1 MHTTGN
7 KYMNVTELA
16 RKLNITTAELLLILP
31 ELGFDIGARA
41 IKVSDHLVEKIIEAY
56 KEREKRLKFE
66 KEEAKIT
73 EIKIQDDNGKIEATK
88 AQRSIQIEDNIIVKD
103 LAEKMGTPL
112 KNVMTELM
120 KNGIMVSLNS
130 SIDFDT
136 ASIIGE
142 DLGFKVEKSNN
153 EIKDQENEL
162 QKVKQLEDLLA
173 KDTNKT
179 PKPPVVVVMGHVD
192 HGKTKLLDTI
202 RKTNIIDTESGN
214 ITQHI
219 GAYSVEL
226 NGKRITFLD
235 TPGHEAFR
243 AMRSRGTKIADVGI
257 IVVAADEG
265 LKPQTIES
273 IELAQ
278 KENLPFVIAI
288 NKVDKPESDIE
299 KVKKELAELNLM
311 CEDWGGK
318 TICVPISAKEGKN
331 ITELL
336 EMVNLVAEMENL
348 SADASRKAIGTI
360 IESHIDKNQGP
371 IASVLIQT
379 GTLKV
384 GDEFVSG
391 ATHGKVKL
399 MADHLGNTLKSA
411 GPSTPVRILGF
422 KDAPIVGDIFNAEI
436 SAHELKDAK
445 KGSQKTGGMQRTEY
459 SGNQKVESEDDE
471 TSKSLN
477 IILKTDMIGSQGAII
492 ESIKKL
498 GAKEEFQTNNIELKI
513 VKSGLG
519 SITDKDII
527 DGETTNSMVLGFH
540 VKIDSNAE
548 LLAKEKGV
556 VIKEYKI
563 IYKLLEDL
571 EEDLKKLISLK
582 VVREQVGELQ
592 VLAIFKTLNGK
603 MVIGGKVI
611 RGKIIK
617 EGTTKVMRLG
627 KLLGI
632 GKIGSLQSGKENV
645 SEVSQG
651 SECGL
656 EFIGNTIIKKDDLLE
671 IYKEKTV

>member
-1 MHTTGN
+1 
-7 KYMNVTELA
+7 MNVTELA
-16 RKLNITTAELLLILP
+16 RKLNTTTAELLLILP

-41 IKVSDHLVEKIIEAY
+41 IKVSDHLVDKITEAY
-56 KEREKRLKFE
+56 KEREKRIKFE

-73 EIKIQDDNGKIEATK
+73 EIKIQDNDNKTEATK
-88 AQRSIQIEDNIIVKD
+88 TQRSIQIEDNIIVKE

-142 DLGFKVEKSNN
+142 DLGFRVERCNN
-153 EIKDQENEL
+153 EIKNLECEL
-162 QKVKQLEDLLA
+162 QKIKQLDELLA
-173 KDTNKT
+173 KDINKT

-288 NKVDKPESDIE
+288 NKVDKAESDIE
-299 KVKKELAELNLM
+299 RVKKELAELNLM

-348 SADASRKAIGTI
+348 SADVSRKAIGTI

-371 IASVLIQT
+371 VASVLIQT

-391 ATHGKVKL
+391 STHGKVKL
-399 MADHLGNTLKSA
+399 MADHLGKTLKEA

-436 SAHELKDAK
+436 STHELKEIK
-445 KGSQKTGGMQRTEY
+445 KGSQKTGGIQRTEY
-459 SGNQKVESEDDE
+459 SGNQKTDGEEDE
-471 TSKSLN
+471 KSKSLN

-498 GAKEEFQTNNIELKI
+498 SSKEEFQTNNIELKI

-527 DGETTNSMVLGFH
+527 DAETTSAMVLGFH
-540 VKIDSNAE
+540 VKTDPNAE
-548 LLAKEKGV
+548 LLAKEKNV
-556 VIKEYKI
+556 EIKEYKI

-571 EEDLKKLISLK
+571 EENLKKLISLRI
-582 VVREQVGELQ
+582 VREQVGELQ
-592 VLAIFKTLNGK
+592 TLAIFKTLNGK

-611 RGKIIK
+611 KGKVIK
-617 EGTTKVMRLG
+617 EGTAKVIRSG

-632 GKIGSLQSGKENV
+632 GKVGSLQSGREDV

-656 EFIGNTIIKKDDLLE
+656 EFIGNAIIKKDDVLE
-671 IYKEKTV
+671 IYKEKTM